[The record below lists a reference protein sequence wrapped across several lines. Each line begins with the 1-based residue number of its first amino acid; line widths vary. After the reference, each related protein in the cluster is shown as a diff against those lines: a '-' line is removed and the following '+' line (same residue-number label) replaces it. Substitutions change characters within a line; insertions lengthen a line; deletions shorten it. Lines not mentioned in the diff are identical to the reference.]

1 MNLIK
6 HIFILPIYVYR
17 YGISPFL
24 APRCIYT
31 PSCSSYMIEA
41 IEKHG
46 VAGGSFLGVK
56 RICRCHPWSEGCY
69 DPVPEHFSL
78 TSRFKK

>member
-1 MNLIK
+1 MN
-6 HIFILPIYVYR
+6 ILQRILLFPVYVYR

-46 VAGGSFLGVK
+46 AMRGSFLGMK
-56 RICRCHPWSEGCY
+56 RVCRCHPWANGCY
-69 DPVPEHFSL
+69 DPVPEHFSF
-78 TSRFKK
+78 TSRSKE